1 MELKGHER
9 SHPVLEFAYAEWN
22 RLQQLAAS
30 QHINSDCKP
39 VWLGT
44 WEQLQNVDATL
55 LERMRNKHASI
66 YSDSFFITE
75 SDNHI
80 VIAGKGR
87 RAVLFGVYQYAQE
100 VWGMH
105 AVYPQL
111 DEASCEFSIQ
121 DSDKLSPFRP
131 GEIRYYSPRM
141 ERRGFVFET
150 IHDVPYLTA
159 MLHWFGPNKI
169 NEVFFTFSLWDKVK
183 EELAPEII
191 KRGIDVTL
199 GGHSMK
205 FIQGLYSSD
214 VSMNQQEKVTADHPY
229 TAKEQFDFEQL
240 DWQQPMFEQ
249 IAHYC
254 RSVPGLTRLS
264 LWPEDVAAGN
274 TSEFLQQYIA
284 FTERLQTY
292 LFHGGIS
299 VEVEHIAYNAGLAWS
314 MLELEGESSQHIDT
328 LFAYWGRDYRYSYEK
343 SDHETD
349 HRAERA
355 LCQWS
360 EQTTK
365 HGRKLTVFE
374 YYSDHFMLTNLFSVL
389 TKRITEDIAFY
400 EGLGLH
406 GMLNLVVPYR
416 GDEDYPWKWAGGLN
430 SYIFARAMWSNHIE
444 PIMEEYYLYYPQHE
458 RKAVKEIIDLLEHK
472 LSEVTSWNVPLFPA
486 RAVDPGK
493 VDHAALYNQEIAA
506 MLDDI
511 AEQVGQ
517 AILHSSLEEHHRIIK
532 LATYASGY
540 AKRLSEQWLS
550 VAK

>member
-1 MELKGHER
+1 MELKGQEQH

-22 RLQQLAAS
+22 RLQQLAGRDS
-30 QHINSDCKP
+30 KP

-44 WEQLQNVDATL
+44 WEQLHDVDAAL
-55 LERMRNKHASI
+55 LERMRKKRASI

-75 SDNHI
+75 SVNHI
-80 VIAGKGR
+80 VIAGKGQ
-87 RAVLFGVYQYAQE
+87 RAVLFGAYQYAQE
-100 VWGMH
+100 VWGVH

-111 DEASCEFSIQ
+111 DEASPEFSIQ
-121 DSDKLSPFRP
+121 ESDKLSPLRP

-150 IHDVPYLTA
+150 IHDVPYLSA
-159 MLHWFGPNKI
+159 MLHWFGLNKI

-183 EELAPEII
+183 DELAPEIM
-191 KRGIDVTL
+191 KRGINVTL

-205 FIQGLYSSD
+205 FIQSLQSSD
-214 VSMNQQEKVTADHPY
+214 LLIQQEKEMADHPY

-249 IAHYC
+249 IAQYC
-254 RSVPGLTRLS
+254 RSVPGLKRLS
-264 LWPEDVAAGN
+264 LWPEDVAAGS

-292 LFHGGIS
+292 LHHAGIS
-299 VEVEHIAYNAGLAWS
+299 IEVEHIAYNAGLAWN

-355 LCQWS
+355 LRQWC

-374 YYSDHFMLTNLFSVL
+374 YYSDHFMLTNLFSIL
-389 TKRITEDIAFY
+389 TRRITEDIAFY

-430 SYIFARAMWSNHIE
+430 SYIFAKAMWSDQFDVM
-444 PIMEEYYLYYPQHE
+444 MEEYYLYYPQHE
-458 RKAVKEIIDLLEHK
+458 RKAVKEIIDLLEQK

-493 VDHAALYNQEIAA
+493 VDHAAMYNQEIAA
-506 MLDDI
+506 MLDNI

-517 AILHSSLEEHHRIIK
+517 AVLHSCLEEHHRVIK
-532 LATYASGY
+532 LAAYVSGY
-540 AKRLSEQWLS
+540 AKRLSEQWLLAANS
-550 VAK
+550 RI